1 MRFTVFGNFVILQPT
16 YYSYHLYMEKRK
28 ILITGAS
35 KGLGLAIAKKLSPAY
50 ELILHASKKE
60 SFTSFEP
67 GCHILCADFTDAEQ
81 LTAFCRQLKKEH
93 GESLYGVINNAGLTY
108 DKPLNFQPEREIDA
122 MLNVNLRAPILICKT
137 AMKIF
142 GLLNR
147 GVIINI
153 SSVVGES
160 GNAFQSVYAATKAGL
175 TALSRS
181 LAQEAAELNDS
192 HNIRVLSVSPGF
204 IETDMTAGIPGKI
217 REKYLNMI
225 PAKRFGNV
233 NDVADTIAFL
243 LSDQASYINGT
254 NIHINGGLI

>member
-1 MRFTVFGNFVILQPT
+1 
-16 YYSYHLYMEKRK
+16 MEKKK

-35 KGLGLAIAKKLSPAY
+35 KGLGLAISKKLSSEY

-60 SFTSFEP
+60 SFTHIEP
-67 GCHILCADFTDAEQ
+67 GSHILCADFSDPVQVAD
-81 LTAFCRQLKKEH
+81 FCKQLKKEH
-93 GESLYGVINNAGLTY
+93 GETLYGVINNAGLTY

-122 MLNVNLRAPILICKT
+122 MLNVNLRAPIMICKT

-175 TALSRS
+175 VALSRS
-181 LAQEAAELNDS
+181 LAQEAAATNES
-192 HNIRVLSVSPGF
+192 HQIRVLSVSPGF
-204 IETDMTAGIPGKI
+204 IETDMTAGIPEKI
-217 REKYLNMI
+217 KEKYLNLI
-225 PAKRFGNV
+225 PAKRYGTAD
-233 NDVADTIAFL
+233 DVAETIAFL
-243 LSDQASYINGT
+243 LSDKASYINGT

>member
-1 MRFTVFGNFVILQPT
+1 
-16 YYSYHLYMEKRK
+16 MEKK
-28 ILITGAS
+28 KVLITGAS
-35 KGLGLAIAKKLSPAY
+35 RGLGLAIAKKLSSEY

-60 SFTSFEP
+60 SFTSMIP
-67 GCHILCADFTDAEQ
+67 DSHILCADFSDGEQ
-81 LTAFCRQLKKEH
+81 IASFCKQLKKEH
-93 GESLYGVINNAGLTY
+93 GDTLYAVINNAGLTY
-108 DKPLNFQPEREIDA
+108 DKPLNFQPDREIDA
-122 MLNVNLRAPILICKT
+122 MISVNLRAPIMICKT

-142 GLLNR
+142 GLNNA

-181 LAQEAAELNDS
+181 LAQEAGALNET

-204 IETDMTAGIPGKI
+204 IETDMTADIPEKI
-217 REKYLNMI
+217 KEKYLNLI
-225 PAKRFGNV
+225 PAKRFGKV
-233 NDVADTIAFL
+233 DDVAEAIAFL
-243 LSDQASYINGT
+243 LSGKASYINGT

>member
-1 MRFTVFGNFVILQPT
+1 MDR
-16 YYSYHLYMEKRK
+16 KK

-35 KGLGLAIAKKLSPAY
+35 KGLGLAIARKLSPDY
-50 ELILHASKKE
+50 DLILHASKPE
-60 SFTSFEP
+60 SFIEP
-67 GCHILCADFTDAEQ
+67 VPGAHILCADFSDAEQ
-81 LTAFCRQLKKEH
+81 VNIFCKKLKKDH
-93 GESLYGVINNAGLTY
+93 GDTLYGVINNAGITY
-108 DKPLNFQPEREIDA
+108 DKPLNYQPDREIDA
-122 MLNVNLRAPILICKT
+122 MLNVNLKAPIMICKT

-181 LAQEAAELNDS
+181 LAQEAAATNDD
-192 HNIRVLSVSPGF
+192 HNIRVLTVSPGF
-204 IETDMTAGIPGKI
+204 IETDMTAAIPDNFKQ
-217 REKYLNMI
+217 KYLQMI
-225 PAKRFGNV
+225 PAKRFGKV
-233 NDVADTIAFL
+233 EDVAGTIAFL
-243 LSDQASYINGT
+243 LSDNASYINGT